1 MTPQEQ
7 AILVSADSVQQ
18 LRKVDVFRV
27 LDFCPRV
34 SRHNPNGTAKEVAL
48 YIVRHRPDLRQEVID
63 CVSEMGCDLRLPP
76 QTVLEAG

>member
-63 CVSEMGCDLRLPP
+63 CLSEMVCDLRLPP

>member
-63 CVSEMGCDLRLPP
+63 CLSEMGCDLMLPP

>member
-63 CVSEMGCDLRLPP
+63 CMSEMGCDLRLPP

>member
-34 SRHNPNGTAKEVAL
+34 SRHNPNGTATEVAL
-48 YIVRHRPDLRQEVID
+48 YIVQHRPDLRQEVID
-63 CVSEMGCDLRLPP
+63 CMSEMGCNLRLPLRP
-76 QTVLEAG
+76 F